1 MLKPT
6 RDSEGPAVLVHTAGG
21 PCRRGSVSYRKHRG
35 NVATD
40 PNGFLKKNQ
49 IILTEMGQDCFPMS
63 PFPSLHCQLWLQN
76 SFTVI
81 ACPLEHCR
89 HIWGNSHMV
98 SSFTSSLPQ
107 RHRSWAVTGLTDTS
121 RCMCWK
127 SLPRW
132 DGTESSK
139 KNTSACKSHKY
150 ALLTPNQLY
159 PPISPHLGSNS
170 ANSHMHSTWR
180 EVRRYGRSRGRRQWS
195 NRLLLKYINIAEL
208 KKKTC

>member
-170 ANSHMHSTWR
+170 ANSHMHST
-180 EVRRYGRSRGRRQWS
+180 
-195 NRLLLKYINIAEL
+195 
-208 KKKTC
+208 